1 MKKQKYKKKL
11 NQGYYWFSLMNE
23 NKTFLKDLDNLLN
36 KDIYSARKIYTK
48 YTNYQS
54 KPYYLNM

>member
-1 MKKQKYKKKL
+1 
-11 NQGYYWFSLMNE
+11 MNE